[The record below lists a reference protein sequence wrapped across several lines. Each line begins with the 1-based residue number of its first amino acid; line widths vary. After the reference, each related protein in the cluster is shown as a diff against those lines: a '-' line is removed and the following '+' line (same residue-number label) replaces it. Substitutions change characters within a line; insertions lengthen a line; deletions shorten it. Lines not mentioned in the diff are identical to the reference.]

1 MTTRIA
7 IIGLGRAA
15 QQIHIPACRKV
26 PDLVLVGGYDA
37 AQPRGPF
44 EFPLFDS
51 LDELLTSTRPD
62 IVTIATPT
70 ATHYPL
76 ARQLIERR
84 INVFCEK
91 PFTESLPQAEELVR
105 LARANGT
112 RLAVNN
118 EYRFM
123 ACHRAARERI
133 GQADFGE
140 LRFVHMHQCFRTS
153 EETETGWR
161 GGDSERTCKEFGTH
175 VFDLCRFFFAAEPL
189 RLRARMPRPG
199 SPDGPDLLN
208 LIDLQFPGDRWAR
221 ITLDRLTRGRHRYL
235 DIRLDGTAGTIETEI
250 GGGISVGAGI
260 SGATRRPYLEADVSL
275 GARAFLFHGEH
286 KRKLAADG
294 LDLFAAATARLLGG
308 YVEAL
313 RQGTE
318 PPCHGADNLRTF
330 ALMRAAYES
339 AASDRDIELIAER
352 QAA

>member
-15 QQIHIPACRKV
+15 QQIHIPACRIV
-26 PDLVLVGGYDA
+26 SDLVIVGGYDA
-37 AQPRGPF
+37 VHPQRTF
-44 EFPLFDS
+44 DFPVFDS
-51 LDELLTSTRPD
+51 LDALLAKTHPD
-62 IVTIATPT
+62 IVTIASPT

-76 ARQLIERR
+76 ARELIERR

-91 PFTESLPQAEELVR
+91 PFTESVAEAEELVR
-105 LARANGT
+105 LSRASGV

-123 ACHRAARERI
+123 ACHRAARDRI
-133 GQADFGE
+133 GAADFGE
-140 LRFVHMHQCFRTS
+140 LTFVHMHQSFRTS
-153 EETETGWR
+153 QETETGWR
-161 GGDSERTCKEFGTH
+161 GSDTERTCKEFGTH

-199 SPDGPDLLN
+199 SSGGPDLLN

-250 GGGISVGAGI
+250 GGAICVSAGI
-260 SGATRRPYLEADVSL
+260 RGATRRPYLEADVSL
-275 GARAFLFHGEH
+275 GTRAFLYHGER

-294 LDLFAAATARLLGG
+294 LDLFAAATARLLKG

-313 RQGTE
+313 RQGVE
-318 PPCHGADNLRTF
+318 PPCHGADNLRTL

-339 AASDRDIELIAER
+339 AASDRDIELVAER